1 MSRTPAASVPPTV
14 LTPGQQARR
23 QRVVD
28 AAVAL
33 SRQREFDRIQV
44 KDVAEEAGVALGTVY
59 HYFSSKEHLFAE
71 ALVTW
76 AGTLQS
82 NVTRHPLAGTT
93 PAERLRET
101 LHRSVRAFQ
110 RQPHMAKLVA
120 TLEMSGDPFAAEIFE
135 RLDRATRSVYIA
147 ALEGVDPVVI
157 AQVVRVTESVLSAVL
172 RTWSAGRL
180 SMVDVYARLDEAVDL
195 VLGPASGAGGPGGG

>member
-1 MSRTPAASVPPTV
+1 MSRTQPAGAPLTV
-14 LTPGQQARR
+14 LTPSQQARR

-71 ALVTW
+71 ALVSW
-76 AGTLQS
+76 AGTLQA
-82 NVTRHPLAGTT
+82 NVTRHPLVGTT

-120 TLEMSGDPFAAEIFE
+120 TLETSADPFAAEIFE
-135 RLDRATRSVYIA
+135 RLDRATRSVYLA
-147 ALEGVDPVVI
+147 ALDGLDPDTI
-157 AQVVRVTESVLSAVL
+157 GQVVRVTESVLSSLL
-172 RTWSAGRL
+172 RTWSAGRI

-195 VLGPASGAGGPGGG
+195 VLGLPRTAERAAAH